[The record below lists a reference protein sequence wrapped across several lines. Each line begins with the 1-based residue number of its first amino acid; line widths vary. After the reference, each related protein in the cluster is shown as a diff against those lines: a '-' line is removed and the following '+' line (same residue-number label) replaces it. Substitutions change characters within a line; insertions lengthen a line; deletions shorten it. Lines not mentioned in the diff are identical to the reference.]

1 MFAPEPNSFA
11 GCLPA
16 DHECAKLTAL
26 SFWSTVRSVG
36 DALGI
41 LKRPVVPVG
50 CALGQ
55 SIFAETKR
63 SAQIVNILRPRRSLQ
78 AATIT
83 RLKPLFPDLDLARI
97 QVRTRCRLPSN
108 RFRQTGSIYA
118 MTFGY
123 SIFWRDNLDENN
135 PDDLVKLIHEIVH
148 VDQVRRTGDESAFAC
163 EYGRGYIEG
172 GGTLP
177 GYIDEPTAYHRNPLE
192 AEAYTFEAQFRD
204 DSGRVVAARLPAG

>member
-1 MFAPEPNSFA
+1 M
-11 GCLPA
+11 
-16 DHECAKLTAL
+16 
-26 SFWSTVRSVG
+26 SFWSTFRSVG

-41 LKRPVVPVG
+41 ARRRVVPVG

-55 SIFAETKR
+55 SVFAETKR
-63 SAQIVNILRPRRSLQ
+63 STQIVNIARPRRPLR
-78 AATIT
+78 ATTIA
-83 RLKPLFPDLDLARI
+83 RLETLFPDLDLTKI

-108 RFRQTGSIYA
+108 QFRQTGSIYA

-123 SIFWRDNLDENN
+123 SIFWRDDLDESN
-135 PDDLVKLIHEIVH
+135 PSDLVKLIHEIVH
-148 VDQVRRTGDESAFAC
+148 VDQVRRRGSESAFAC

-177 GYIDEPTAYHRNPLE
+177 AYIHDATAYHRNPLE

-204 DSGRVVAARLPAG
+204 ASGNVVAARLPAG